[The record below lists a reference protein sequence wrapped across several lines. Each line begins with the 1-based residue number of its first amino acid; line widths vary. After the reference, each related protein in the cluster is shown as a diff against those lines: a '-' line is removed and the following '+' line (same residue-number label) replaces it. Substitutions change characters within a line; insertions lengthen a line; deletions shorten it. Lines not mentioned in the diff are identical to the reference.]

1 MKSNKKKQG
10 IELRVNILCLLF
22 CFLLS
27 VSMTFC
33 DLLEFL
39 SQASKFLQM
48 TSFDFVFFFFIFS
61 FFWEEGDIKM
71 CKNKYL
77 PLFLTEVGYRKQ
89 IEQISG
95 E

>member
-27 VSMTFC
+27 VSMKSC

-39 SQASKFLQM
+39 SQVSKFLQM
-48 TSFDFVFFFFIFS
+48 TSFDFVFFFGGVGGRRDIKKVQKHIFTFIFNRGGL
-61 FFWEEGDIKM
+61 WKTNGI
-71 CKNKYL
+71 NL
-77 PLFLTEVGYRKQ
+77 R
-89 IEQISG
+89 
-95 E
+95 

>member
-27 VSMTFC
+27 VSMTSC

-39 SQASKFLQM
+39 SQVSKFLQM
-48 TSFDFVFFFFIFS
+48 TSFDFVFFLGG
-61 FFWEEGDIKM
+61 WG
-71 CKNKYL
+71 
-77 PLFLTEVGYRKQ
+77 G
-89 IEQISG
+89 G
-95 E
+95 ET